1 MGHVVFYICTYSLAM
16 FYESNLIF
24 NSIQNNG
31 ECLRKF
37 SFSVF
42 IIHVSCIDR
51 AFYRDKNEI
60 VLAEGQFEHYLH
72 TSLLEVWDTV
82 TALKIVLKAF
92 EKDQDGHKMPAGTW
106 MGNIVF

>member
-1 MGHVVFYICTYSLAM
+1 M

-31 ECLRKF
+31 QWLSKF
-37 SFSVF
+37 SLPINLS
-42 IIHVSCIDR
+42 ILHVSWIDR
-51 AFYRDKNEI
+51 AFYRDKNVI
-60 VLAEGQFEHYLH
+60 VLAEDQFEHYLH

-82 TALKIVLKAF
+82 TALKIVLQAF